1 MISPTFNVGPLAVH
15 YYGLIIASA
24 VFMGWALAKK
34 RASKY
39 KIPEKIFDDP
49 IILVVLILALIGAR
63 IYHVLDYWDYYSQ
76 NLILIFYISN
86 GGIGIWGALLGGLF
100 GTYLVT
106 KLKKLSILKV
116 LDLVVPS
123 LAVSQAIGRVGNYIN
138 QEGFGPPTS
147 MPWGVYISP
156 DKRPFQYMQ
165 YSFFHPTFFYEAIID
180 LAIFG
185 LLIYFAKKTKT
196 PGHVFALYL
205 ILYSLSRFFIEFYRI
220 DTWTVG
226 TIKIAQIL
234 GVITFL
240 SGVYLFYY
248 LKNKVLT

>member
-1 MISPTFNVGPLAVH
+1 MISPTFNIGPLTVH
-15 YYGLIIASA
+15 YYGLIIATA
-24 VFMGWALAKK
+24 VFVGWALAKK

-196 PGHVFALYL
+196 SGHVFALYL
-205 ILYSLSRFFIEFYRI
+205 ILYSSSRFFIEFYRI

-226 TIKIAQIL
+226 TIKIAQVL
-234 GVITFL
+234 GISIFFL
-240 SGVYLFYY
+240 GLYLFYY
-248 LKNKVLT
+248 FKNKALT